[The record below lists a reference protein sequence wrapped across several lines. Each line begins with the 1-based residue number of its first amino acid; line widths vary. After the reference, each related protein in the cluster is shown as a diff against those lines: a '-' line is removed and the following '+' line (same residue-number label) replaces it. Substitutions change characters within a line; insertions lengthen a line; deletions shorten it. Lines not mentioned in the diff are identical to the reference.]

1 MRIFLLFL
9 LMVFNSANLFSQQP
23 PEASANERLADQYM
37 REGQFDKAVVL
48 YEELFN
54 NHPTPVIYNN
64 YLESLLQL
72 GEFRKA
78 ERVVQ
83 RQQQNNPGRVRFE
96 VDMGYVY
103 DRSGDQRKTR
113 RHFEG
118 LIRNLPAFPMAVTDL
133 ANAFLFRDYTDWAL
147 QAYQRGRAMFGNAH
161 PLHVEIASIYSKTG
175 RFDLMMEEYVN
186 LIAFDDSFLEQVQGL
201 MQDELNND
209 PEFTKSDA
217 LRRLLLQRSQ
227 QNNAPAIFSEL
238 LLWLSLQ
245 QKDFAMAFRQARVL
259 DRRLGQ
265 DGQLV
270 MEVAH
275 LSTSNNELE
284 TALQAYQWIVDR
296 GNLNPFWL
304 EARVGLLNVKYLQA
318 TTGYSINY
326 SMLREVEREYTKTIE
341 ELGIRVQTV
350 SLMRNL
356 AHLRAFYLNN
366 TEGASELLQA
376 IIDMQGVANRV
387 KGECRIELA
396 DILLLQGDLW
406 DAHLLYAQVDK
417 TFRDDP
423 LGHEARFKN
432 ARLSFYMGEFNWAKA
447 QLDVLK
453 AATSRLIANDAMAL
467 SLLIQDHLEQ
477 DGTSVPLQMFAR
489 AQLHTF
495 RHNFEQA
502 LQVLDSVQQ
511 RFPSHKLG
519 ENVLMES
526 ARIHIRTGNYTAADD
541 LLASLVVR
549 FPSGLLAADA
559 TFERA
564 MLHERIFNNKAMA
577 MELYQQILVDYP
589 GSLRAASARNRFR
602 YLRGDLSIEQLF
614 FHGL

>member
-23 PEASANERLADQYM
+23 HEASANERLADQYM

-284 TALQAYQWIVDR
+284 TALQAYQWVVDR

>member
-23 PEASANERLADQYM
+23 HEASANERLADQYM

-227 QNNAPAIFSEL
+227 QNNAPAIFTEL

-284 TALQAYQWIVDR
+284 TALQAYQWVVDR

>member
-23 PEASANERLADQYM
+23 HEASANERLADQYM

-284 TALQAYQWIVDR
+284 TALQAYQWVVDR

-502 LQVLDSVQQ
+502 LQVLDSLQQ